1 MKFQNVNG
9 RRYYEE
15 DEKQWLREHYSS
27 LSGKEL
33 ARQFNEKF
41 NHRKEVKSL
50 QRYCSQRL
58 KLKTDRDQY
67 SDMRSAIGTISKNC
81 RGEYK
86 IKTKKG
92 WEKLTHHICGNVPR
106 GYFVIHLNGNKEDNR
121 PENLMAVKNG
131 IQTIMRNAGLCSSDI
146 EISRTAVRWAEL
158 YSALKNVGYDVYEE

>member
-15 DEKQWLREHYSS
+15 NEKQWLREHYSF
-27 LSGKEL
+27 LSNKEL
-33 ARQFNEKF
+33 TRQFNEKF
-41 NHRKEVKSL
+41 NHNKTVATLR
-50 QRYCSQRL
+50 RYCSQWLSL
-58 KLKTDRDQY
+58 KSEYDIYADRR
-67 SDMRSAIGTISKNC
+67 SDIGTISKNC

-92 WEKLTHHICGNVPR
+92 WEKLTHHICRNVPR

-158 YSALKNVGYDVYEE
+158 YSALKNAGYDVYEE